1 MPRATQILSAR
12 ENQAVLCSA
21 LDKVTYRRLTKCE
34 ENLYYAN
41 KATCQTRGL
50 AKWRRRPYA
59 QAVADDCKFR
69 RKCPLFCEV

>member
-41 KATCQTRGL
+41 KATCQTRGACQMEAEAL
-50 AKWRRRPYA
+50 CSGRGR
-59 QAVADDCKFR
+59 
-69 RKCPLFCEV
+69 